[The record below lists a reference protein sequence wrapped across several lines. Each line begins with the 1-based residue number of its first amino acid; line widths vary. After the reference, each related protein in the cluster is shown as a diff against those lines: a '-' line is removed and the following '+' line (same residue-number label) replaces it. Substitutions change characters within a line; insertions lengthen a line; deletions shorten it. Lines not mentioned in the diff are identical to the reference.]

1 MDKLEAMQAFSRVVA
16 LGSYAEAGRALGL
29 TRSAV
34 SKAVLEL
41 EHVLGVRLLDRTTR
55 RVGPTE
61 AGRAYYERCIDVL
74 ALIDETEAQISRLHD
89 VPKGV
94 LKINAPMSF
103 GARYLGDAT
112 AAFMNAYPDLKVE
125 LTLNDRFV
133 DPIEEGADVTI
144 RIATLESS
152 SLVAR
157 KLAPARRVLA
167 ASPGY
172 IARHGAPRTPEEL
185 ARHRCLSYGHTTTL
199 QVWQLTRDGKTIAVP
214 ISSALCSNNGDVL
227 RAAAVAGQGI
237 TKLPT
242 FLVGADIAAGLLEVV
257 MPAHPPTGLG
267 IYALYAPHR
276 YLAAKIR
283 VLIDFLVV
291 RFGERPDWDA
301 FDRAPVA

>member
-1 MDKLEAMQAFSRVVA
+1 M
-16 LGSYAEAGRALGL
+16 
-29 TRSAV
+29 
-34 SKAVLEL
+34 
-41 EHVLGVRLLDRTTR
+41 
-55 RVGPTE
+55 
-61 AGRAYYERCIDVL
+61 
-74 ALIDETEAQISRLHD
+74 
-89 VPKGV
+89 
-94 LKINAPMSF
+94 
-103 GARYLGDAT
+103 
-112 AAFMNAYPDLKVE
+112 
-125 LTLNDRFV
+125 
-133 DPIEEGADVTI
+133 
-144 RIATLESS
+144 
-152 SLVAR
+152 
-157 KLAPARRVLA
+157 
-167 ASPGY
+167 
-172 IARHGAPRTPEEL
+172 
-185 ARHRCLSYGHTTTL
+185 
-199 QVWQLTRDGKTIAVP
+199 TRDGKTIAVP